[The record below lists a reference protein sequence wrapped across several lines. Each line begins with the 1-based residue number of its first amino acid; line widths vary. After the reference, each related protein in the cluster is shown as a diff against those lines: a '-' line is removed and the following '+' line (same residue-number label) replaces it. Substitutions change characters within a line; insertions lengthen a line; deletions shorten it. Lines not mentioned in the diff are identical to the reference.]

1 MQYQGGTVE
10 KPEENMVNAGI
21 LFMFTAWLQ
30 SQMSDLIIFSQNRSF
45 IPDFI
50 ATPERVPSDFH
61 KKRVEYWEKHF
72 GPVKNEFK
80 EEFSNLLTDAEKK
93 DVEEIYHLR
102 NMIAHA
108 HVSTGR
114 NYMLYRPF
122 GGPKREQRLITDL
135 NLQPVTDQSDP
146 MVLKLEFWRKEVFT
160 NASNLIERFDQICLK
175 KVADHLGVPHGRIR

>member
-1 MQYQGGTVE
+1 MD

-21 LFMFTAWLQ
+21 IFMFTVWLQ
-30 SQMSDLIIFSQNRSF
+30 GQMSDLIIFNKNKHL

-50 ATPERVPSDFH
+50 ASPKRVPSEFH
-61 KKRVEYWEKHF
+61 QIRVVYWEKLF

-80 EEFSNLLTDAEKK
+80 EEFADILSNSERK

-114 NYMLYRPF
+114 KYMLYRPF
-122 GGPKREQRLITDL
+122 GGTE
-135 NLQPVTDQSDP
+135 
-146 MVLKLEFWRKEVFT
+146 
-160 NASNLIERFDQICLK
+160 A
-175 KVADHLGVPHGRIR
+175 